1 MTTWISCIG
10 HFFSSDFDQSFNALP
25 HLSVQG
31 YVSMH
36 FRQETVCSVGA
47 VPEAAGSHL
56 QLILFSDNVMPT
68 TVIKHECNLA

>member
-1 MTTWISCIG
+1 
-10 HFFSSDFDQSFNALP
+10 
-25 HLSVQG
+25 
-31 YVSMH
+31 MH